1 MPERSVTWRIIP
13 ISKWYVC
20 KWLIIMVSKSPKDRV
35 VLCLPDGRTPWLVNG
50 GDPKCLR
57 YLV

>member
-1 MPERSVTWRIIP
+1 MVPERSVTWRIIP
-13 ISKWYVC
+13 IC

-35 VLCLPDGRTPWLVNG
+35 VLCLPNGRTPWLTHG